1 MLDQHFMIDKEVLV
15 RIVNIA
21 DLNREDNVL
30 EIGPGEGALTEYIL
44 KIVKRVYAIEKDEKF
59 VKVLQE
65 KFGDNKNITFSF
77 ANAMEM
83 NFPACNKCVSNLP
96 YTLCESLLW
105 KFTRYPSYEML
116 VFTVPK
122 KFTMALTGEKKSRLK
137 LLVDIFYNI
146 EVFDDIPPEAFNPP
160 PKVVSSII
168 RLTPKENG
176 NFFLRELFKQY
187 DKKTKNALRD
197 ILMKTGLNK
206 RDAAMKVQLNL
217 RPQLQNKS
225 VMHLSMDEVQEVIKG
240 FVGE

>member
-1 MLDQHFMIDKEVLV
+1 MLDQHFMINKEVLI

-21 DLNREDNVL
+21 DLNKGDNVL
-30 EIGPGEGALTEYIL
+30 EIGPGKGALTEYIL

-59 VKVLQE
+59 VEILQE
-65 KFGDNKNITFSF
+65 KFGNNENITFSF

-122 KFTMALTGEKKSRLK
+122 KFALALTGEKKSRLK
-137 LLVDIFYNI
+137 LLVDVFYELEI
-146 EVFDDIPPEAFNPP
+146 FDDIPPEAFDPQ
-160 PKVVSSII
+160 PKVVSTII
-168 RLTPKENG
+168 RLMPKKNG

-187 DKKTKNALRD
+187 DKKTKNALREM
-197 ILMKTGLNK
+197 LMKTGQNK
-206 RDAAMKVQLNL
+206 REASMKVQLNL
-217 RPQLQNKS
+217 RLQLQNKA
-225 VMHLSMDEVQEVIKG
+225 VMHLSVDDVQEVIKG
-240 FVGE
+240 FVSE